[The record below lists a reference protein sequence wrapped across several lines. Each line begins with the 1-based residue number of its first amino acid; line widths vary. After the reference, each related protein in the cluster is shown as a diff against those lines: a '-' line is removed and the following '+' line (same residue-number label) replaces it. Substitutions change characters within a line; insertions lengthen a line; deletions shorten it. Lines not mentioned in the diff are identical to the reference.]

1 VLLPGLFALLLF
13 IPAATTAGEILASS
27 VTHADGRYGLAITAR
42 INAPVDAVMRAIT
55 DYSNLAAINPDI
67 EVSELLETTPA
78 GVSTVRTVV
87 NVCILVFCK
96 RVQQLQHVTYPRAD
110 TIEAVIV
117 PGGSDFRSGFARWRL
132 ASISALTT
140 ELEFNQTFE
149 PDFWVPP
156 LIGPW
161 LIRRKLVGEVAE
173 TVMYIEAQQAAG
185 TP

>member
-1 VLLPGLFALLLF
+1 M
-13 IPAATTAGEILASS
+13 PAAATAGEILASS
-27 VTHADGRYGLAITAR
+27 VAHADGHYDLAITAR
-42 INAPVDAVMRAIT
+42 INAPSDVVLRAIT

-67 EVSELLETTPA
+67 GVSELLETTPA
-78 GVSTVRTVV
+78 GVSTVHTVIH
-87 NVCILVFCK
+87 VCILVFCK
-96 RVQQLQHVTYPRAD
+96 QVERLQHVTYPRAD

-117 PGGSDFRSGFARWRL
+117 PEGSDFRSGFARWRL
-132 ASISALTT
+132 LPISAGST
-140 ELEFNQTFE
+140 ELQFTETFV

-161 LIRRKLVGEVAE
+161 LIQRKLVGEVAE

>member
-1 VLLPGLFALLLF
+1 VLLPGLCALMLF
-13 IPAATTAGEILASS
+13 IPAASIAGEILASS
-27 VTHADGRYGLAITAR
+27 VTHADGRYDLTITAR
-42 INAPVDAVMRAIT
+42 INAPRDAVLRAIT

-67 EVSELLETTPA
+67 EVSELLGTTPD
-78 GVSTVRTVV
+78 GVSTVRTVIH
-87 NVCILVFCK
+87 VCILVFCK
-96 RVQQLQHVTYPRAD
+96 RVQQLQQVTRPRAD

-117 PGGSDFRSGFARWRL
+117 PEGSDFRSGFARWQL
-132 ASISALTT
+132 ASISAMTT
-140 ELEFNQTFE
+140 ELQFTETFE

-173 TVMYIEAQQAAG
+173 TLMYIEAQHAAG

>member
-1 VLLPGLFALLLF
+1 
-13 IPAATTAGEILASS
+13 
-27 VTHADGRYGLAITAR
+27 
-42 INAPVDAVMRAIT
+42 
-55 DYSNLAAINPDI
+55 
-67 EVSELLETTPA
+67 
-78 GVSTVRTVV
+78 VRTVV

-117 PGGSDFRSGFARWRL
+117 PEGSDFRSGFARWRL

>member
-1 VLLPGLFALLLF
+1 VLLPGLLALLLF

-27 VTHADGRYGLAITAR
+27 VTHANGRYDLAITAR
-42 INAPVDAVMRAIT
+42 INAPGDAVMRAIT
-55 DYSNLAAINPDI
+55 DYANLAAINPDI
-67 EVSELLETTPA
+67 EVSELLATTPA

-96 RVQQLQHVTYPRAD
+96 RVQQLQRVTYPRAD
-110 TIEAVIV
+110 TIEAVII
-117 PGGSDFRSGFARWRL
+117 PEASDFRSGFARWRL

-140 ELEFNQTFE
+140 ELEFSQSFE

>member
-1 VLLPGLFALLLF
+1 MLLPGLLALLLF
-13 IPAATTAGEILASS
+13 MPAAAPAGEILASS
-27 VTHADGRYGLAITAR
+27 VTHARGRYDLAITAR
-42 INAPVDAVMRAIT
+42 INAPGDAVLRAIT

-67 EVSELLETTPA
+67 EVSELLGTSPD
-78 GVSTVRTVV
+78 GVSTVRTVIH
-87 NVCILVFCK
+87 VCILVFCK
-96 RVQQLQHVTYPRAD
+96 QVEQLQYVTYPDAG

-117 PGGSDFRSGFARWRL
+117 PERSDFRSGFARWQL
-132 ASISALTT
+132 VSTSALTT
-140 ELEFNQTFE
+140 ELQFTETFE

-161 LIRRKLVGEVAE
+161 LIQRKLVREVAE

>member
-1 VLLPGLFALLLF
+1 MFT
-13 IPAATTAGEILASS
+13 PAAATAGEILASS
-27 VTHADGRYGLAITAR
+27 VTHTDGRYELAIRAR
-42 INAPVDAVMRAIT
+42 INAPGDAVLRAIT

-67 EVSELLETTPA
+67 EVSELLGTTPA
-78 GVSTVRTVV
+78 GVSTVRTVIH
-87 NVCILVFCK
+87 VCILVFCK
-96 RVQQLQHVTYPRAD
+96 QVEQLQRVTYPDAG

-117 PGGSDFRSGFARWRL
+117 PEGSDFRSGFARWQL
-132 ASISALTT
+132 LPVAAATT
-140 ELEFNQTFE
+140 ELQFTETFE

-161 LIRRKLVGEVAE
+161 LIQRKLVREVAE